1 MKGVKV
7 TMHALSVSSMEP
19 GPTPKLEIAV
29 WHYFAVF
36 KLRRF
41 GDKLHD
47 LLLLFEV
54 KIWGGGGGNSQRRA
68 AITACRRCSNMHCG
82 DGCFIICIH
91 PPQGKTG
98 KTERRHSH
106 SSSSRL
112 ASTPNHAGRSGGSD
126 TPVSISSSDDDE
138 HLSPITEPVAVGPD
152 QREENGAAEKETP
165 SMVWSGIVWCANNC
179 TI

>member
-1 MKGVKV
+1 
-7 TMHALSVSSMEP
+7 
-19 GPTPKLEIAV
+19 
-29 WHYFAVF
+29 
-36 KLRRF
+36 
-41 GDKLHD
+41 
-47 LLLLFEV
+47 
-54 KIWGGGGGNSQRRA
+54 
-68 AITACRRCSNMHCG
+68 MHCG

>member
-54 KIWGGGGGNSQRRA
+54 KIWGGGGGEFTEESCNYS
-68 AITACRRCSNMHCG
+68 M
-82 DGCFIICIH
+82 
-91 PPQGKTG
+91 PP
-98 KTERRHSH
+98 
-106 SSSSRL
+106 L
-112 ASTPNHAGRSGGSD
+112 
-126 TPVSISSSDDDE
+126 
-138 HLSPITEPVAVGPD
+138 
-152 QREENGAAEKETP
+152 
-165 SMVWSGIVWCANNC
+165 
-179 TI
+179 